1 MIRHKSIRPSLY
13 REIKEPADFQQVL
26 FFCRATHKNSNFGDN
41 KGNSA
46 RNEQF
51 VLIS

>member
-13 REIKEPADFQQVL
+13 REIKEPADFQRVP
-26 FFCRATHKNSNFGDN
+26 FCRATHKNSNFGDN